1 MSKKEEVLKIVN
13 SIDESLLGKLY
24 DVISSHTKQTE
35 EEKKKEMVDL
45 VLSMFNGCTIK
56 LENNMVVFYNKDD
69 QWMFAQDFKNNYFR
83 VSVDRVWSI
92 FQTKYGLNDAQIS
105 DLIKGILEEHLG
117 CKQLTPWCRQ
127 RQQSA

>member
-13 SIDESLLGKLY
+13 SMDESLLDKLY
-24 DVISSHTKQTE
+24 DVISSHSKQTE
-35 EEKKKEMVDL
+35 EEKKKEMVEL
-45 VLSMFNGCTIK
+45 FLSMLNGCTIK

-92 FQTKYGLNDAQIS
+92 FRTKYRLNNDQIS
-105 DLIKGILEEHLG
+105 DLFKGILDEHLG
-117 CKQLTPWCRQ
+117 WIGVNTNCTIISYC
-127 RQQSA
+127 A